1 MLEGKKIILGISAGI
16 AAYKICNLVR
26 LYKKAGAEVR
36 VIMTPQAVNFVS
48 PLTLSV
54 LSGNPVIINMFPEG
68 DVSKAETVNASTWH
82 ITNGLWA
89 DVFVLAPA
97 TANTIAKINSG
108 ISDNFLLS
116 SVLAARCPVIVVP
129 TMDEDMYKNKATQ
142 RNINSLRKDG
152 YLILDPVE
160 GELASG
166 LYGIGKMPEPEDIFD
181 FTEEQ
186 FYKKDLKGK
195 KILITA
201 GPTRQP
207 IDAVRYIS
215 NYSSGKMGFAIAE
228 AAYCRGAE
236 VILVTGPTGL
246 KIRKEVKRINVETGE
261 EMLKAVSS
269 NMKGI
274 NAAIMS
280 AAVSDYK
287 PKKVKDNKLKKEETG
302 REYLLELVK
311 TEDILAYLGK
321 NKKGFKLIGFALE
334 TDNGIENAKNKLKSK
349 NLDVIVLN
357 NPKVEGAGF
366 GTETNVAT
374 IIKKNNVEEL
384 PMMLKSDLANRILD
398 KLVN

>member
-1 MLEGKKIILGISAGI
+1 M
-16 AAYKICNLVR
+16 
-26 LYKKAGAEVR
+26 
-36 VIMTPQAVNFVS
+36 
-48 PLTLSV
+48 TLSV
-54 LSGNPVIINMFPEG
+54 LSSNPVIINIFPEG
-68 DVSKAETVNASTWH
+68 DASKAETVNAGTWH

-129 TMDEDMYKNKATQ
+129 TMDEDMYRNKATQ

-195 KILITA
+195 KILVTA

-287 PKKVKDNKLKKEETG
+287 PKKVKNNKLKKEETG
-302 REYLLELVK
+302 REYSLELVK
-311 TEDILAYLGK
+311 TDDILAYLGK
-321 NKKGFKLIGFALE
+321 NKKGFKLLGFALE
-334 TDNGIENAKNKLKSK
+334 TDNGIENAKKKLKSK

-374 IIKKNNVEEL
+374 IIEKNNVEEL
-384 PMMLKSDLANRILD
+384 PLMLKSDLANRILD